1 MKYQLAVELRD
12 GELIESVPFPLTEEE
27 ARDMK
32 QLAQSVIADDTLYL
46 SLDNPE
52 DGSDWVVIR
61 SSDIKTISLT
71 RLDDNGDPYVGP
83 ERRAEITHHVGHR
96 SLYEIMED
104 LAQHHRDFPDHGINC
119 IHTDDFMREIRRQV
133 MDVEVEEEHPYST
146 VRYAWQIG
154 QLLTT
159 IRS

>member
-32 QLAQSVIADDTLYL
+32 RLAQAVMDGDTGYL
-46 SLDNPE
+46 SVDNVE

-61 SSDIKTISLT
+61 ASDIKTISLT
-71 RLDDNGDPYVGP
+71 NVSNGEDEEEV
-83 ERRAEITHHVGHR
+83 THHVGHR
-96 SLYEIMED
+96 SLWEIMED

-133 MDVEVEEEHPYST
+133 MDVEVEAEHPFST
-146 VRYAWQIG
+146 ARYAWQIG

-159 IRS
+159 IR